1 MRRLALGVWLLSA
14 IGCAWGSKNGVPW
27 WGSKEDKAKAAADV
41 EHYGP
46 FAFQRIDLVKQLG
59 ADAAKGSAD
68 EQQKVATELAAM
80 ISKEQDPLVRK
91 AIIKALGTIPNDSST
106 AVLAVGIKDPDA
118 QVREQVCFAWG
129 RRAEAAAKQGAGA
142 SPDPTKET
150 ALRILAGALSSDT
163 NIDVRL
169 AAARNLG
176 RLKNDSR
183 AISALGLALKDADP
197 ALQYF
202 TVASLKEVSGKD
214 FGSDVGR
221 WEQYCDSVAPP
232 PAAQPATVASRP

>member
-1 MRRLALGVWLLSA
+1 MGRLALGVWLLSA
-14 IGCAWGSKNGVPW
+14 VGCAWGSKNGVAW
-27 WGSKEDKAKAAADV
+27 WGSKADKEKAAADL

-46 FAFQRIDLVKQLG
+46 FAFQRVELVKQLG
-59 ADAAKGSAD
+59 ADAAKGNAD

-91 AIIKALGTIPNDSST
+91 SIIKVLATISNDTST
-106 AVLAVGIKDPDA
+106 AILAVGIKDPDA

-129 RRAEAAAKQGAGA
+129 LRAEAAAQRGPAA
-142 SPDPTKET
+142 VPDPAKET
-150 ALRILAGALSSDT
+150 ALRILATALSSDT

-169 AAARNLG
+169 AAARSLG
-176 RLKNDSR
+176 QLKNDSR

-197 ALQYF
+197 ALQYY

-214 FGSDVGR
+214 FGSDVAR

-232 PAAQPATVASRP
+232 SSAQPATVASRP